1 MSVLMKQSLTT
12 TERRQIFT
20 DMIVKLLETS
30 SDSIIRQP
38 RKREFLAS
46 KVLRDGTNTL
56 IFQYSKFTFCLL
68 TKEAKWSWS
77 DIGPV
82 FRKWTRCMEAVRAYT
97 SFSYWK
103 VICMPIFLK
112 VWIKTLQSSIK
123 NIEIFALLRS
133 FSALKSESFLGVAQF
148 PKFNWW
154 MEFIKHFSL

>member
-1 MSVLMKQSLTT
+1 MFYWFQTMSVHMKQSLTT

-30 SDSIIRQP
+30 SDFIIRQP

-46 KVLRDGTNTL
+46 KVQQDGTNTL

-77 DIGPV
+77 DMGPV
-82 FRKWTRCMEAVRAYT
+82 FRKWTRCMEAVHTHLFLIERWYADIFKGLNQN
-97 SFSYWK
+97 S
-103 VICMPIFLK
+103 PIFY
-112 VWIKTLQSSIK
+112 K

-133 FSALKSESFLGVAQF
+133 FSALKFESFLV
-148 PKFNWW
+148 NVWYLLLN
-154 MEFIKHFSL
+154 ERL